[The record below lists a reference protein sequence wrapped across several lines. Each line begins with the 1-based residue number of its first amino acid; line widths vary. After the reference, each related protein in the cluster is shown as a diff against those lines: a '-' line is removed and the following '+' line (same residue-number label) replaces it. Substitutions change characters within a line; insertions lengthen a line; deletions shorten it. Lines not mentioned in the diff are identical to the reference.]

1 MMSAKSAYIVTG
13 TSRGIGKALA
23 KEVVNRSH
31 LLFSVSRS
39 SGTEVEEERHFRCD
53 LSDAAQVDQTA
64 EALSREIPLHS
75 IQRLVLVN
83 NAGVLNP
90 IAPLERM
97 NQQQIATLMQV
108 NFVAPVFL
116 MAAFMRI
123 SGSFEGKSGIINIS
137 SGAAHHPYAG
147 WSLYCASKAALEM
160 VTACASM
167 EQRSGGHPLYM
178 AAVAPGVVETG
189 MQEEI
194 RNSRNSDFPMRSKFI
209 AMQKSGDLADPAM
222 VARQLLDLD
231 STGQFDAGGIY
242 DLRDVVLKDG
252 CPTIVAKSVIK

>member
-1 MMSAKSAYIVTG
+1 MPHRSTRRQRLLPGDTLAFDSAPGARQQCGRI
-13 TSRGIGKALA
+13 
-23 KEVVNRSH
+23 ESH
-31 LLFSVSRS
+31 RP
-39 SGTEVEEERHFRCD
+39 SGTHE
-53 LSDAAQVDQTA
+53 STA
-64 EALSREIPLHS
+64 DCNSH
-75 IQRLVLVN
+75 
-83 NAGVLNP
+83 AGQLRGAGFFNG
-90 IAPLERM
+90 R
-97 NQQQIATLMQV
+97 
-108 NFVAPVFL
+108 
-116 MAAFMRI
+116 FMRI
-123 SGSFEGKSGIINIS
+123 SGSIEGKSGIINIS

-167 EQRSGGHPLYM
+167 EQRSDGHPLYM

-209 AMQKSGDLADPAM
+209 AMQKSGDLADPAR

-231 STGQFDAGGIY
+231 STWAVRRRGC
-242 DLRDVVLKDG
+242 LRPERCRTEDG